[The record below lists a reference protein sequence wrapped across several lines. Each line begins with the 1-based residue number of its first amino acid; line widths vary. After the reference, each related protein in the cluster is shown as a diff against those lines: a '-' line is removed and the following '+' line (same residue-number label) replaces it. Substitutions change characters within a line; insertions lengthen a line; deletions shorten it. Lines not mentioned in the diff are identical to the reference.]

1 MHINMRYEQ
10 RPRLATRI
18 YFEFFCHSV
27 FMPNFI
33 SFVGCSKGIFLQTR
47 QDCED
52 SFTKISSN
60 FWVLPELLPWCPLP
74 AVAAAEDY
82 DTCKLC

>member
-1 MHINMRYEQ
+1 M
-10 RPRLATRI
+10 ATVSNKT
-18 YFEFFCHSV
+18 YFFWSLRTV

-33 SFVGCSKGIFLQTR
+33 SFVGCSKGIFLQTL

-52 SFTKISSN
+52 SFPQISSN
-60 FWVLPELLPWCPLP
+60 FWVLPELLSWCPLP
-74 AVAAAEDY
+74 TVAAAEDY